1 MSVPIARFFAPMRSD
16 TWWNFK
22 TPIFLGV
29 AYLSALVGN
38 VPFATAWPAFVG
50 CVLALIPLASFVCVI
65 NDITDERADRAAG
78 KSNRMAGRSTIFKVF
93 WLAACLVSGAAA
105 AWFSFRNNEP
115 ALLLY
120 AANWLAFV
128 FYSLPPIRLKER
140 GFAGVLADALGGT
153 VLPVL
158 WWVLLANPVSSALF
172 LAVAGTWSLA
182 FGLRGI
188 LYHQTVDIALDQSSG
203 VETFAVRVGLPK
215 LRRLVVGVIF
225 PAELLTLASLLW
237 MSGSAFAVPIL
248 SVYGFTQFALW
259 KWLRIRNV
267 VVDAGERTRLVLLK
281 YYQLWFPL
289 TFILSLGCLDVRAFL
304 LLPLHGLAFPD
315 TWRRFGRYCADIRHN
330 LRYPP
335 DWERLTASSK

>member
-1 MSVPIARFFAPMRSD
+1 MIERLQTFFAPMRAD
-16 TWWNFK
+16 TWWEFK

-29 AYLSALVGN
+29 AYLSALVGK
-38 VPFATAWPAFVG
+38 VPFAAAWPAFAAG
-50 CVLALIPLASFVCVI
+50 LLALVPLASFVCVI

-78 KSNRMAGRSTIFKVF
+78 KSNRMVGRSTFFKVA
-93 WLAACLVSGAAA
+93 WLAACLSSGAAA

-115 ALLLY
+115 ALVLY

-128 FYSLPPIRLKER
+128 LYSLSPIRLKER
-140 GFAGVLADALGGT
+140 GLAGVFADALGGT
-153 VLPVL
+153 ALPVL
-158 WWVLLANPVSSALF
+158 WWILLANPVSSTPF
-172 LAVAGTWSLA
+172 LAVAGFWSLA

-188 LYHQTVDIALDQSSG
+188 LYHQTADIALDRSSG

-215 LRRLVVGVIF
+215 LRRLVVGIIF
-225 PAELLTLASLLW
+225 PVELSALACLLW
-237 MSGSAFAVPIL
+237 MSGSAFVVPLLAVY
-248 SVYGFTQFALW
+248 VFTQFALW
-259 KWLRIRNV
+259 KWLRICNA
-267 VVDAGERTRLVLLK
+267 VVDAGARTRLVLLK

-335 DWERLTASSK
+335 NWERLTASSK